1 VRIGRVL
8 ADRVDAPAVDAW
20 ALEHYFACV
29 YFLARDEPGAA
40 IEAEEAGFRL
50 VDVRVELERA
60 SAGDETSTLR
70 PARAEDEPILRKLAR
85 SNHRITRFYADP
97 NFPDER
103 CDDLYET
110 WIARSLEGW
119 ADAVLVAEHDGGT
132 AGYVSC
138 HELQSEPGSGSI
150 GLIGVAPDAQGQG
163 VGRALVEGAVVWA
176 RERGLERVTV
186 VTQARNVA
194 ALRTFE
200 ASGFRTTDVG
210 LWFHKWYD
218 R

>member
-8 ADRVDAPAVDAW
+8 DDRLDAAAVDRW
-20 ALEHYFACV
+20 AHEHEVACL
-29 YFLARDEPGAA
+29 YFLSRDEPGAA
-40 IEAEEAGFRL
+40 ATAEDAGFRL
-50 VDVRVELERA
+50 VDVRVELGRPA
-60 SAGDETSTLR
+60 AGDEASRLR
-70 PARAEDEPILRKLAR
+70 EASDGDAAALRALAR

-119 ADAVLVAEHDGGT
+119 ADAVLVAESEGRP
-132 AGYVSC
+132 AGYVSL
-138 HELQSEPGSGSI
+138 HDRDGTGSI
-150 GLIGVAPDAQGQG
+150 GLIGVDPDSR
-163 VGRALVEGAVVWA
+163 GRQLGRDLVLGAVRWCA
-176 RERGLERVTV
+176 ERGLADVTV
-186 VTQARNVA
+186 VTQGRNVP

-200 ASGFRTTDVG
+200 SSGFRTTDVG

>member
-1 VRIGRVL
+1 MRIGRVAGERL
-8 ADRVDAPAVDAW
+8 DATAVDRW
-20 ALEHYFACV
+20 ADANDVACL

-40 IEAEEAGFRL
+40 ATAEDAGFRL
-50 VDVRVELERA
+50 VDVRVELDRP
-60 SAGDETSTLR
+60 STGDETSRLR
-70 PARAEDEPILRKLAR
+70 AAREDDATALRALAR
-85 SNHRITRFYADP
+85 TNHRITRFYADP

-119 ADAVLVAEHDGGT
+119 ADAVLVADADGGPV
-132 AGYVSC
+132 GYVSC
-138 HELQSEPGSGSI
+138 HAHESRSGAI

-163 VGRALVEGAVVWA
+163 LGRALVEGAVVWS

-186 VTQARNVA
+186 VTQARNVP

-200 ASGFRTTDVG
+200 ACGFRTDDVG